1 MQAEFWEQL
10 GQENEIGSIDK
21 LPYVKIV
28 EGSLVEIPVQKPDGS
43 WQNCVSLLT
52 HMGPTL
58 NAPVDTA
65 VSELGWSLRP
75 ALVLLSIFLPE
86 ELQRQGIGTRVIA
99 ALEKRAAAEGKLFAV
114 GIIESDAMLNL
125 CNKLGLTG
133 CAPFSCYRKPAL
145 LQS

>member
-1 MQAEFWEQL
+1 MQAEFWDQL
-10 GQENEIGSIDK
+10 MHAKEIGSIDK
-21 LPYVKIV
+21 LPYVNIV

-43 WQNCVSLLT
+43 WLNCVSLLT
-52 HMGPTL
+52 HVSPAF
-58 NAPVDTA
+58 NAPVEAAT
-65 VSELGWSLRP
+65 ELGWKLRP

-99 ALEKRAAAEGKLFAV
+99 ALEKRAEAEGKLFAV